1 MGSGKHP
8 GSLQKSGVGVAALNG
23 GSNHPQPSVWG
34 GVGPFP
40 PSQTADPS
48 SDPFR
53 DRGDGGRPVFRV
65 SVRGREPRAW
75 LEWEMLPAL
84 LRAVS
89 CP

>member
-1 MGSGKHP
+1 M
-8 GSLQKSGVGVAALNG
+8 AALNG

-40 PSQTADPS
+40 PSQTPDPS

-84 LRAVS
+84 LGAVS